1 MCDLAKYVLA
11 DNLEEV
17 RVGTSAYG
25 LHIFGKVLLPET
37 GGSGYIQFRAFAA
50 GDVTKLHS
58 IHTEEKEHE
67 DGSRSYKAI
76 FSQSDPLEW
85 FET

>member
-1 MCDLAKYVLA
+1 M
-11 DNLEEV
+11 

-25 LHIFGKVLLPET
+25 LHVFGKVVLPET
-37 GGSGYIQFRAFAA
+37 GGSGYIQFRAFVA

-58 IHTEEKEHE
+58 IHTEEKENP
-67 DGSRSYKAI
+67 DGSKSYKAI
-76 FSQSDPLEW
+76 FSGKDPLEW